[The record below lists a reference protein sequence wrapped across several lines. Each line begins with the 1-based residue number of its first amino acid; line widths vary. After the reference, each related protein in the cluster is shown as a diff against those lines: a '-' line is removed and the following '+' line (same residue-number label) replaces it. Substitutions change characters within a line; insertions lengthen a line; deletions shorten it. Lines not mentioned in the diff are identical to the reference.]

1 MTANGAT
8 ALLSVRNAR
17 KRFGAVTALAGVNL
31 DLHRGEILA
40 LLGDNGA
47 GKTTLIKALSGVHQ
61 LDAGEIAI
69 DGERVDFRTPH
80 DARGAGIDTV
90 YQDLA
95 LFGNLTPAANFFIGR
110 ELRRP
115 RWLGPL
121 GLLREKE
128 MTERWREQLDRLQVR
143 IKDLDKPLGLMSG
156 GQRQAV
162 AVARAVTFARRVVI
176 LDEPTAALGLRESA
190 EVLQLVRRLPEQ
202 GISVILVSHNLDHVM
217 QVADR
222 AVVLRQG
229 RQVGEAIPT
238 AEHHQYLV
246 GLIVGASGGD
256 VAAGAELPG
265 SQDQEE

>member
-1 MTANGAT
+1 MSAT
-8 ALLSVRNAR
+8 PLLSVSDAR
-17 KRFGAVTALAGVNL
+17 KRFGAVTALAGVTL
-31 DLHRGEILA
+31 DVHEGEILA

-47 GKTTLIKALSGVHQ
+47 GKSTLIKALSGVHQ
-61 LDAGEIAI
+61 LDAGTISI
-69 DGERVDFRTPH
+69 DGERVEFRTPH
-80 DARGAGIDTV
+80 DARAAGIDTV

-95 LFGNLTPAANFFIGR
+95 LFDNLTPAANFFIGR
-110 ELRRP
+110 EVRRGP

-121 GLLREKE
+121 GLLSEKD
-128 MTERWREQLDRLQVR
+128 MLERWREQLDRLQVR

-162 AVARAVTFARRVVI
+162 AVARAVTFARRLVI

-190 EVLQLVRRLPEQ
+190 EVLRLVRRLPEQ
-202 GISVILVSHNLDHVM
+202 GIAVILVSHNLDHVM

-229 RQVGEAIPT
+229 RQVGEAVPT

-256 VAAGAELPG
+256 VAAGAVTTRL
-265 SQDQEE
+265 DQEG